1 MGARIEVPT
10 ISGSVT
16 MTIPKASNAGK
27 TLRLRDKGIR
37 NRKTGQPGHQF
48 ITLKVV
54 LPAGEEHELAAFLE
68 TWQPNTP
75 DEPRKEMLK

>member
-1 MGARIEVPT
+1 
-10 ISGSVT
+10 
-16 MTIPKASNAGK
+16 MTIPKGANTGQ

-37 NRKTGQPGHQF
+37 NHKTGQRGHQL

-54 LPAGEEHELAAFLE
+54 LPAGDEPELAAFLE
-68 TWQPNTP
+68 SWQPKTP